1 MCIVAYY
8 NYWHCSVS
16 CFFSSFYVCLYVCS
30 VSVLFIMGKP
40 KIISIF
46 RNYKFFILYRTYCK
60 LQATGWVATI
70 FVVCFTSMYSVCV
83 FWAYSLGYEAKLVR
97 KN

>member
-1 MCIVAYY
+1 M
-8 NYWHCSVS
+8 
-16 CFFSSFYVCLYVCS
+16 YVYMY

-46 RNYKFFILYRTYCK
+46 RNYKFLFFIEHCK
-60 LQATGWVATI
+60 LKATGWVATI

-83 FWAYSLGYEAKLVR
+83 FWAYSLGYEAKLVH

>member
-1 MCIVAYY
+1 MFVCM
-8 NYWHCSVS
+8 
-16 CFFSSFYVCLYVCS
+16 CLYFLLWES
-30 VSVLFIMGKP
+30 LI

-46 RNYKFFILYRTYCK
+46 RNYKFLFFIEHCK
-60 LQATGWVATI
+60 LKATGWVATI

-83 FWAYSLGYEAKLVR
+83 FWAYSLGYEAKLVH